1 MIPRFD
7 QANRSHLQHVQR
19 LRKYALRLGLA
30 VGVCAL
36 FLTDSR
42 WRLEAPAFQ
51 DLVVRLGVLLILL
64 CIAGRT
70 WCTLYIG
77 GLKKV
82 QLVTLGPYSLVRNP
96 LYVFTIIGVTGVG
109 AQTGSITMAV
119 CLALLVAII
128 FYAVALQEQAF
139 LADTFGGEY
148 RAYAE
153 RVPLFFPRFSTW
165 QEADQL
171 TIVPKLVRR
180 TFMDAS
186 LFLLAIPLDD
196 VIRWLQDRGWVQVL
210 LHLP

>member
-1 MIPRFD
+1 MIPRLD
-7 QANRSHLQHVQR
+7 QADRSHLQHIQR
-19 LRKYALRLGLA
+19 LRKYTLRLGVAL
-30 VGVCAL
+30 GVCAL

-42 WRLEAPAFQ
+42 WRLEAPAVH
-51 DLVVRLGVLLILL
+51 DLIVRIGVLLILL

-96 LYVFTIIGVTGVG
+96 LYVFTIIGVAGVG
-109 AQTGSITMAV
+109 AQTGGITMTV
-119 CLALLVAII
+119 GLALLVAIV

-139 LADTFGGEY
+139 LADAFGDEY
-148 RAYAE
+148 RAYAA

-171 TIVPKLVRR
+171 VVSPKLVRR

-186 LFLLAIPLDD
+186 LFLLAIPLNDL
-196 VIRWLQDRGWVQVL
+196 IKWLQDHDWLRVFA
-210 LHLP
+210 HLP

>member
-7 QANRSHLQHVQR
+7 QANRSYLQYVQR
-19 LRKYALRLGLA
+19 LRKYALRLGLV

-42 WRLEAPAFQ
+42 WRVEAPAFH
-51 DLVVRLGVLLILL
+51 DLIVRVGILLILL

-96 LYVFTIIGVTGVG
+96 LYVFTIIGVAGVG

-119 CLALLVAII
+119 GLALLVAIV

-139 LADTFGGEY
+139 LADTFGGSTGPTPSACRCSS
-148 RAYAE
+148 RASPPGRTPTSSRSCRSWSGE
-153 RVPLFFPRFSTW
+153 PSWTPRCSCSPFRST
-165 QEADQL
+165 
-171 TIVPKLVRR
+171 T
-180 TFMDAS
+180 
-186 LFLLAIPLDD
+186 
-196 VIRWLQDRGWVQVL
+196 
-210 LHLP
+210 